1 MTNQTENKGLSGE
14 WPATADQRSG
24 KSLPASGFLGKSAGV
39 VALDGFG
46 YGATLRL
53 HVGLTSFVPPALT
66 LWSVLIRQKEMAAS
80 GLI

>member
-1 MTNQTENKGLSGE
+1 M
-14 WPATADQRSG
+14 
-24 KSLPASGFLGKSAGV
+24 
-39 VALDGFG
+39 ALDGFG

-53 HVGLTSFVPPALT
+53 RVGLTSFVPPALT

>member
-1 MTNQTENKGLSGE
+1 
-14 WPATADQRSG
+14 
-24 KSLPASGFLGKSAGV
+24 LGKSAGV